1 MKQDIKIYSLNTDQR
16 LCKNE
21 KDIRTLKCTLKS
33 IADGTGTET
42 PHNNLKDIQGGSEG
56 EYYHLDEYTY
66 NRLSKLD
73 YIIVNSLEERDSIP
87 CDRRRKGMRVLV
99 VTEIDTI
106 EYELDSDSV
115 CQNQWTEIISDVDE
129 STVKLISD
137 YSELAVQ
144 GQIVNPG
151 ISLNSQLDLNQELKR
166 RVLSLRQDLNNL
178 PEVPEN
184 ISELNNDVGYIT
196 SNDLPAP
203 VDISGKANTNANNLT
218 GADVISWRTALD
230 IYSKGEINGLLN
242 DVVYGSTFRDAIYQL
257 ETNKLNIPTP
267 TPVTNTTEYPYIIL
281 GKANGNSTA
290 KIAAGDVGK
299 NVANSALTSVT
310 GAKLT
315 LGADWEIN
323 VGTGF
328 YFGLKGL
335 LDKSTD
341 ATWNRLLMTD
351 SSGRV
356 AYTNGKNLIKGM
368 PSLLTETEMTAW
380 KTQMN
385 GGWTTAS
392 MSVGLIS
399 PPVMSKTLT
408 TPTWVLLRGAN
419 LNLNPANFSIKIMS
433 EDGLTEI
440 ATIPNSQVQ
449 LQSSMEIT
457 FYYNMALLSV
467 GNYKIKINN
476 GVAEYTTAL
485 TFNVSTSVEYID
497 FSGITWE
504 TKTYNNV
511 PNPYAFGSQGSAS
524 YKTNP
529 NVKPQFSENLIVC
542 AQKSQEIIASN
553 RDFYIEF
560 NWAVGSWGQGGGNNS
575 VFYWGLMPS
584 TSNLELVNQASVYL
598 RCAGRS
604 DTLAKNIFI
613 DLESVVLNSL
623 ANGAGTILGTFAII
637 RRGSIFTMVGSS
649 GSSIRINTKTNGT
662 YGMSLYM
669 ANSNTLSAAESSMS
683 VINAYYI
690 N

>member
-1 MKQDIKIYSLNTDQR
+1 MSNKINKAFNLPSTSNEVNTNAFSSNDNYFIAPEKCKPKQIPFKMECINKFDLLCSIYTGETFSDYGIKTGDSGNVVLEKIIQNLNKDEEDIPTVTKTSQLVNDGENGTDKYITLN
-16 LCKNE
+16 
-21 KDIRTLKCTLKS
+21 DIPP
-33 IADGTGTET
+33 I
-42 PHNNLKDIQGGSEG
+42 PIFP
-56 EYYHLDEYTY
+56 
-66 NRLSKLD
+66 SKLSEFEND
-73 YIIVNSLEERDSIP
+73 ENFI
-87 CDRRRKGMRVLV
+87 
-99 VTEIDTI
+99 TI
-106 EYELDSDSV
+106 ED
-115 CQNQWTEIISDVDE
+115 IPDVYVP
-129 STVKLISD
+129 TQV
-137 YSELAVQ
+137 SEL
-144 GQIVNPG
+144 
-151 ISLNSQLDLNQELKR
+151 
-166 RVLSLRQDLNNL
+166 
-178 PEVPEN
+178 EN
-184 ISELNNDVGYIT
+184 DAGYIT

-203 VDISGKANTNANNLT
+203 VDISGKANTGANNLT
-218 GADVISWRTALD
+218 AANIISWRTALD
-230 IYSKGEINGLLN
+230 IYSKGEINVLLN
-242 DVVYGSTFRDAIYQL
+242 DVVYGPTFRDSIYQL
-257 ETNKLNIPTP
+257 ETNKLNVPAP

-335 LDKSTD
+335 LDKSSDT
-341 ATWNRLLMTD
+341 TFNRMVVTD

-368 PSLLTETEMTAW
+368 PSLLTETERTAW
-380 KTQMN
+380 KTEMN

-440 ATIPNSQVQ
+440 VTIPNSQVQ
-449 LQSSMEIT
+449 LQSSIEIT
-457 FYYNMALLSV
+457 FYYNMTLLSV
-467 GNYKIKINN
+467 GNYRIKINN

-529 NVKPQFSENLIVC
+529 NVKPQLSENLIVC

-560 NWAVGSWGQGGGNNS
+560 NWTVGSWGTGGGNNS

-598 RCAGRS
+598 RCQGRS
-604 DTLAKNIFI
+604 DNPAKTVLV
-613 DLESVVLNSL
+613 DLESDTLKYVHSG
-623 ANGAGTILGTFAII
+623 GATLTGTFAII
-637 RRGSIFTMVGSS
+637 RRGSIFTLVGTSS
-649 GSSIRINTKTNGT
+649 AAIRINTKTNGT